1 MTSIV
6 VLSAGLSVPSSTRI
20 LADALGASTRRALA
34 AVAQDATVDVIELRD
49 LAHLITDNLLTG
61 FPTGALAEA
70 VRRVAEAD
78 AVIAVT
84 PVFAASYSGLFKSF
98 VDVLDDDTLAG
109 KPVLIAATAG
119 TARHSLVL
127 DFAMRPLFAYL
138 RADVVPTGVFA
149 ASSDF
154 GSGSTVAGGSLST
167 RIDRAASELADKV
180 LRRGTALPEDP
191 FVNPTPFEDLLTADC
206 SPSRST
212 GIPEVAVR
220 HPRRPPRVIVGAM
233 VVERAQEQP
242 VGEVGAATLAPRVS
256 PMMRLAPCGRDL
268 TVLGTTSA
276 IADRER
282 LALGR

>member
-1 MTSIV
+1 MTPIV

-154 GSGSTVAGGSLST
+154 GSGSTVAGGSLSA

-191 FVNPTPFEDLLTADC
+191 FVNPTPFEDLLN
-206 SPSRST
+206 
-212 GIPEVAVR
+212 G
-220 HPRRPPRVIVGAM
+220 
-233 VVERAQEQP
+233 
-242 VGEVGAATLAPRVS
+242 
-256 PMMRLAPCGRDL
+256 
-268 TVLGTTSA
+268 
-276 IADRER
+276 
-282 LALGR
+282 

>member
-34 AVAQDATVDVIELRD
+34 AVGQDARVDVIELRD

-61 FPTGALAEA
+61 FPTGALADA
-70 VRRVAEAD
+70 VRRVVAAD

-98 VDVLDDDTLAG
+98 FDVLDEGALAG

-154 GSGSTVAGGSLST
+154 GSGSAVSGGSLSS
-167 RIDRAASELADKV
+167 RIDRAAGELADKV

-191 FVNPTPFEDLLTADC
+191 FENPTPFEDLL
-206 SPSRST
+206 R
-212 GIPEVAVR
+212 EV
-220 HPRRPPRVIVGAM
+220 
-233 VVERAQEQP
+233 
-242 VGEVGAATLAPRVS
+242 
-256 PMMRLAPCGRDL
+256 
-268 TVLGTTSA
+268 
-276 IADRER
+276 
-282 LALGR
+282 

>member
-6 VLSAGLSVPSSTRI
+6 VLSAGLSAPSSTRI
-20 LADALGASTRRALA
+20 LADALGTSTRRALA
-34 AVAQDATVDVIELRD
+34 ALGQDATVDVIELRD

-61 FPTGALAEA
+61 FPTGALADA

-78 AVIAVT
+78 AVVAVT

-98 VDVLDDDTLAG
+98 FDVLDEGTLEG
-109 KPVLIAATAG
+109 KPVLVAATAG

-154 GSGSTVAGGSLST
+154 GSGSGVAGGSLSA
-167 RIDRAASELADKV
+167 RIDRAAEELADKV

-191 FVNPTPFEDLLTADC
+191 FDNPTPFEDLLNNGRHLND
-206 SPSRST
+206 SPIRKRT
-212 GIPEVAVR
+212 P
-220 HPRRPPRVIVGAM
+220 
-233 VVERAQEQP
+233 
-242 VGEVGAATLAPRVS
+242 
-256 PMMRLAPCGRDL
+256 
-268 TVLGTTSA
+268 
-276 IADRER
+276 
-282 LALGR
+282 

>member
-61 FPTGALAEA
+61 FPTGALADA

-191 FVNPTPFEDLLTADC
+191 FVNPTPFEDLLN
-206 SPSRST
+206 
-212 GIPEVAVR
+212 G
-220 HPRRPPRVIVGAM
+220 
-233 VVERAQEQP
+233 
-242 VGEVGAATLAPRVS
+242 
-256 PMMRLAPCGRDL
+256 
-268 TVLGTTSA
+268 
-276 IADRER
+276 
-282 LALGR
+282 